1 MAIKKRRILGIV
13 DFIHPSDDAINTDIN
28 PATGKPVSDIE
39 KYKEGWK
46 FAEHCALKE
55 GKTPTIFKINFEVDH
70 KALVAMKN
78 ASIGGFGKDQDMGF
92 KLGSHAAQVVKT
104 VLVGIVCPPD
114 QPEDEQIKFF
124 KDLKTGYVTDAC
136 MAELEQLDIVD
147 TIYSFY
153 MAHKQDD
160 EMLKKS

>member
-1 MAIKKRRILGIV
+1 MAIKKRRVLGIV
-13 DFIHPSDDAINTDIN
+13 DFIHPSDDAINTDLD
-28 PATGKPVSDIE
+28 PATGKPVSDLE
-39 KYKEGWK
+39 KYKDDWK
-46 FAEHCALKE
+46 FHEHCALRE
-55 GKTPTIFKINFEVDH
+55 GKSPTIFKINFEVDH
-70 KALVAMKN
+70 KALIAMKN

-104 VLVGIVCPPD
+104 VLVDIVCPID
-114 QPEDEQIKFF
+114 QPEDEKIKFY
-124 KDLKTGYVTDAC
+124 KDLKTGYVKDEV

-147 TIYSFY
+147 SIYSFY